1 MAGDS
6 TTRKASE
13 VLNMCEVAG
22 AGVVAVDEAGA
33 PQSVRALRAADATRD
48 ANAVCDAE
56 AARCKGATPGA
67 GVARGAAST
76 RAAGARALYLD
87 CASGIAGDMF
97 VAALLD
103 LGGEAA
109 ERVLREVLASLPM
122 DGFGVEVARVKKSG
136 IDCCDFNVVLDEV
149 HDGHD
154 HDMDYLHGAG
164 HTPHDHDH
172 DHDHSHGHADH
183 HHAHR
188 GLADIVAIIDAA
200 AMTPAARAFAK
211 KTFRILAEAEARA
224 HGVPLEQVHFHE
236 VGAVDSIVDIV
247 AAAVLVDCLRVERTI
262 VCALTDGHG
271 TIRCQHGII
280 PVPVPATL
288 NICTAHGL
296 PLSSC
301 DIEGELVTPTGAA
314 IVAALEPEL
323 DLPERYAVRRVGLGA
338 GKRAYER
345 PSILRAMFIEDLGCA
360 YAPAFV
366 SASAPARAGE
376 GGEPS
381 FGAASTSVGPS
392 SSDAAACTEEGS
404 RIGLGA
410 AASDSAALS
419 SNGIDDA
426 GETLRAASRSA
437 QPYSDETAAPNT
449 IVKLECDID
458 DCSSEVLAY
467 AAERLRAA
475 GAREVHW
482 LPIFCKKGRPAYQL
496 QVICAPEDIDLLQQ
510 IIFTETTTIGIRRQV
525 MERTV
530 LERTFTTVKTPWG
543 KVRCKA
549 LALPDDD
556 VRYVPEYEDCAE
568 LARCTG
574 LPLQDILR
582 SVSR

>member
-1 MAGDS
+1 
-6 TTRKASE
+6 
-13 VLNMCEVAG
+13 
-22 AGVVAVDEAGA
+22 
-33 PQSVRALRAADATRD
+33 
-48 ANAVCDAE
+48 
-56 AARCKGATPGA
+56 
-67 GVARGAAST
+67 
-76 RAAGARALYLD
+76 
-87 CASGIAGDMF
+87 
-97 VAALLD
+97 
-103 LGGEAA
+103 
-109 ERVLREVLASLPM
+109 
-122 DGFGVEVARVKKSG
+122 
-136 IDCCDFNVVLDEV
+136 
-149 HDGHD
+149 
-154 HDMDYLHGAG
+154 
-164 HTPHDHDH
+164 
-172 DHDHSHGHADH
+172 
-183 HHAHR
+183 
-188 GLADIVAIIDAA
+188 
-200 AMTPAARAFAK
+200 MTPAARAFAK

-247 AAAVLVDCLRVERTI
+247 AAAVLVDYLQIERTI

-280 PVPVPATL
+280 PAPVPATL

-314 IVAALEPEL
+314 IVAALEPGL
-323 DLPERYAVRRVGLGA
+323 DLPERYAVRHVGLGA
-338 GKRAYER
+338 GKRTYER
-345 PSILRAMFIEDLGCA
+345 PSILRAMFIEDLGRA
-360 YAPAFV
+360 HAPASVF
-366 SASAPARAGE
+366 ASAPARAGE
-376 GGEPS
+376 GSEPS
-381 FGAASTSVGPS
+381 FGAASTSAGPS
-392 SSDAAACTEEGS
+392 SSDALACTEKDA
-404 RIGLGA
+404 RIDLGV
-410 AASDSAALS
+410 AASDSAALP
-419 SNGIDDA
+419 SNGVDDA
-426 GETLRAASRSA
+426 GGTSRAAASRST
-437 QPYSDETAAPNT
+437 QSHSDETAAPNT

-549 LALPDDD
+549 IALPDGD
-556 VRYVPEYEDCAE
+556 VRYVPEYEDCAG